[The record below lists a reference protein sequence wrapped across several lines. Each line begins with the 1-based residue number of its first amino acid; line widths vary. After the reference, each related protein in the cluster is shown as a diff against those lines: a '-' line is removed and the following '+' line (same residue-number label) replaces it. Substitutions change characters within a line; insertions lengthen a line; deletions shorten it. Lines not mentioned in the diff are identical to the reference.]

1 MIDDKIKAMIGEL
14 VFQNAVLAHQLEDLK
29 KQMNTPKETPNEE

>member
-14 VFQNAVLAHQLEDLK
+14 VFQNAVQAHQIEELQ
-29 KQMNTPKETPNEE
+29 KQINTPKETPSEE